1 MSDPRKLVG
10 RYVVQEFGDGE
21 FYWHAY
27 LGDDRVNG
35 GLCTEHLDGVRAAK
49 NAITI
54 ARANLLR
61 DDYFWDM
68 ETHSWLPKSEL
79 QH

>member
-10 RYVVQEFGDGE
+10 RYVVQPLDDGD

-27 LGDDRVNG
+27 LGDTRVNG
-35 GLCTEHLDGVRAAK
+35 GLCKSRLGGIGAAK
-49 NAITI
+49 GAIVV

-68 ETHSWLPKSEL
+68 ETHAWLPKSEL